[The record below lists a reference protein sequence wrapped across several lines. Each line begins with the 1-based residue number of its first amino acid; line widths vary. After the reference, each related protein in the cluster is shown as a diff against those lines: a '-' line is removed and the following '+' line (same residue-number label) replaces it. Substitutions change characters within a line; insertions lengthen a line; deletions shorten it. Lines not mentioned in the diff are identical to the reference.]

1 LLRGDCAATDQKK
14 DENRAQDFHVVT
26 TATEEFRI
34 LKMNC
39 CFQDRV
45 ENLFSILSFVG
56 DLSYNVGHL
65 KPHTQGDNLMP
76 RRNLT
81 ELARNPDLI
90 SGIYNYCDRWCER
103 CPLSSRCLLYATEQ
117 EDEDDSPE
125 SRDIQNEA
133 FWRKLSS
140 ILQETREM
148 VLEWANEAGI
158 ELEELGEDDEIRL
171 RRKHRL
177 ADNHPL
183 ARAGK
188 KYANAAS
195 DWFREFDQMLQVSD
209 LAKTESD
216 IEEAERLVDA
226 REIIYW
232 YQYQIAVKTMRAL
245 SSRTDEQQGEPDG
258 FPRDS
263 DGSAKVALLG
273 IDRSIAAW
281 RLMQLSVPDRADTIV
296 PLILQLE
303 TLRYRLEKKFPDARD
318 FVRPGFDEVLGEIN

>member
-1 LLRGDCAATDQKK
+1 
-14 DENRAQDFHVVT
+14 
-26 TATEEFRI
+26 
-34 LKMNC
+34 M
-39 CFQDRV
+39 
-45 ENLFSILSFVG
+45 
-56 DLSYNVGHL
+56 
-65 KPHTQGDNLMP
+65 
-76 RRNLT
+76 RRRTLT

-117 EDEDDSPE
+117 EDTDDSPE

-133 FWRKLSS
+133 FWRKLTL
-140 ILQETREM
+140 IFQETREM
-148 VLEWANEAGI
+148 VMEWAQEAGV
-158 ELEELGEDDEIRL
+158 ELDQCNDDDELKIRKK
-171 RRKHRL
+171 RRSF
-177 ADNHPL
+177 DNHPL

-195 DWFREFDQMLQVSD
+195 DWFREFDRLIEVTD
-209 LAKTESD
+209 LAKTVSD

-226 REIIYW
+226 REIIHW

-245 SSRTDEQQGEPDG
+245 SSNTEELDSDEDDLDE
-258 FPRDS
+258 FPNDS

-281 RLMQLSVPDRADTIV
+281 RLMQLSVPDRAASIV

-303 TLRYRLEKKFPDARD
+303 TLRYRVERKFPYARE
-318 FVRPGFDEVLGEIN
+318 FIRPGFDEVLGEVN